1 MTKRRIRSKKDSGRI
16 DSRNRKFERRESIL
30 KVATNLFY
38 DKSFHDVT
46 MDEIAEEVGVAK
58 GTLYLYFSSKEKLYL
73 EILESSFEAIESI
86 LHKEVEK
93 NDPAPKK
100 LKKVLTI
107 IFSFY
112 MENKKVLKILG
123 RDETHL
129 IREHFE
135 LTERWRL
142 NRISLYEK
150 IIKKGIREGSFK
162 DQNIKLSALILYGS
176 IGAVMSFHDLTQPPE
191 KIADSVFTQLS
202 SGILHTQS
210 QNLID

>member
-1 MTKRRIRSKKDSGRI
+1 MSKRRARQKNKSERTDSG
-16 DSRNRKFERRESIL
+16 SKKFERRESIM

-73 EILESSFEAIESI
+73 EILESSFEAIESV

-107 IFSFY
+107 IFNFY
-112 MENKKVLKILG
+112 MENRKVLKILG

-129 IREHFE
+129 IREHYE

-142 NRISLYEK
+142 KRISLYEK
-150 IIKKGIREGSFK
+150 IIRKGIKEGTFK
-162 DQNIKLSALILYGS
+162 NQNVRLSAIILYGS
-176 IGAVMSFHDLTQPPE
+176 IGAVMSFYDISQSPE
-191 KIADSVFTQLS
+191 EIAEGVFTQLA
-202 SGILHTQS
+202 SGILHA
-210 QNLID
+210 

>member
-1 MTKRRIRSKKDSGRI
+1 MTVRRTRAKNSSGRS
-16 DSRNRKFERRESIL
+16 DLRTKKFERSENII

-38 DKSFHDVT
+38 DKSYHDVT
-46 MDEIAEEVGVAK
+46 MEEIAEAVGVAK

-86 LHKEVEK
+86 LQKEIEK

-129 IREHFE
+129 IREHYE
-135 LTERWRL
+135 LTERWRI
-142 NRISLYEK
+142 NRIKLYEK
-150 IIKKGIREGSFK
+150 IIEKGIKEGSFK
-162 DQNIKLSALILYGS
+162 DQNVKVIALILYGS
-176 IGAVMSFHDLTQPPE
+176 IGAVMSYYDLSKPAE
-191 KIADSVFTQLS
+191 IIADDVFRQLS
-202 SGILHTQS
+202 SGIL
-210 QNLID
+210 NFEKKDKR